1 MSDASRLSMLRG
13 IGLLCIPGAQFN
25 CTVGA
30 VSVCKAV
37 YAERCEIRCDRV
49 GGDSNVHV
57 GFVPLIENLM
67 IAMAI

>member
-1 MSDASRLSMLRG
+1 MLRA
-13 IGLLCIPGAQFN
+13 IGLLCIPGAQFS

-37 YAERCEIRCDRV
+37 YSDRREIRCDRV
-49 GGDSNVHV
+49 GGDSNVHLS
-57 GFVPLIENLM
+57 FVPLIENRM